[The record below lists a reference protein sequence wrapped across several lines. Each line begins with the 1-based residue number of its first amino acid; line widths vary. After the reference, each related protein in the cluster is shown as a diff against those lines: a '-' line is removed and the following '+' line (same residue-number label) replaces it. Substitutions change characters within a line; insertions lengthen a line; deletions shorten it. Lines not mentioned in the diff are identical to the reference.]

1 MLTVHVVLTRCQ
13 GPRQPQPPPGRS
25 SRSAGDSQMINGV
38 GESSAEEGAKRSS
51 SRHRERKGQPQGGG
65 GASAEAGRTGAMT
78 NAGGWEG
85 GHLKLPRHRAPL
97 TRCHFSAPTPC
108 SHLLQGF
115 CSGFSTLFPWVPP
128 IPRACSQILCPEP
141 HLCKSTCSSLS
152 HHFQGELVPPSLTPS
167 KRETYLTFLHSQL
180 ISN

>member
-1 MLTVHVVLTRCQ
+1 MVLLKTHETCVFLSHLLFSLSLHVTEDHPHVLTVRVVLTRCQ

-51 SRHRERKGQPQGGG
+51 SRHQERKGQPQGGG
-65 GASAEAGRTGAMT
+65 GARAEAGRTGAVT

-97 TRCHFSAPTPC
+97 TRCHFSCT
-108 SHLLQGF
+108 
-115 CSGFSTLFPWVPP
+115 
-128 IPRACSQILCPEP
+128 
-141 HLCKSTCSSLS
+141 
-152 HHFQGELVPPSLTPS
+152 
-167 KRETYLTFLHSQL
+167 HSM
-180 ISN
+180 